1 MKQKKR
7 IPFFERSSG
16 WALRLADKRTEER
29 VLPVRQS
36 IAFIAMLSLA
46 FLMLAG
52 IYMTA
57 HGIGG
62 PYTADIATY

>member
-1 MKQKKR
+1 M
-7 IPFFERSSG
+7 
-16 WALRLADKRTEER
+16 RLADKRTEER
-29 VLPVRQS
+29 VFPVRQS

-62 PYTADIATY
+62 PYAADVATY